1 MEIYI
6 STSDFLD
13 SKTVMKL
20 NYKKLGEGPA
30 LIIVHGLY
38 GSLDNWLT
46 IAKELSKN
54 FEVFLVDQRNHGNSP
69 HADSHTY
76 LDLKND
82 LLEFM
87 DDHKID
93 KAVLLGHSMGGKT
106 VMFFAVDYPERVSS
120 LLVVD
125 IAPKNYSKISD
136 YTPQTIN
143 HEHLV
148 SVILNIDLHLFISR
162 TEINQELTN
171 QIKSEKVRQFLLK
184 NLKRNEDK
192 SFGWKLNIKA
202 ISEYLPQIMDG
213 IDESSFM
220 KGKGITGFPVLFIK
234 GEESNYICADDHKL
248 IRTIF
253 PYAEITSIPKAGHWV
268 HAEQADLLVKTVNY
282 FILE

>member
-1 MEIYI
+1 
-6 STSDFLD
+6 
-13 SKTVMKL
+13 MKL
-20 NYKKLGEGPA
+20 NFKKLGEGPA

-46 IAKELSKN
+46 IAKELAQN
-54 FEVFLVDQRNHGNSP
+54 FEIFLIDQRNHGNSP
-69 HADSHTY
+69 HSNSHNY
-76 LDLKND
+76 SDLKND

-87 DDHKID
+87 DDQNIE

-106 VMFFAVDYPERVSS
+106 VMFFAIDYPERVNS
-120 LLVVD
+120 LVVVD

-143 HEHLV
+143 HEHLI
-148 SVILNIDLHLFISR
+148 SIIQDIDLNAFKSR
-162 TEINQELTN
+162 TEINQELTK

-192 SFGWKLNIKA
+192 NFAWKLNISTIKT
-202 ISEYLPQIMDG
+202 YLPEIMDG
-213 IDESSFM
+213 IDENSFR
-220 KGKGITGFPVLFIK
+220 KGRGITGFPVLFIK
-234 GEESNYICADDHKL
+234 GEESNYICDNDHKL

-253 PYAEITSIPKAGHWV
+253 PYAEITNIPKAGHWV
-268 HAEQADLLVKTVNY
+268 HAEQANLLVKTVNY

>member
-1 MEIYI
+1 
-6 STSDFLD
+6 
-13 SKTVMKL
+13 MKL

-46 IAKELSKN
+46 IAKKLSEN
-54 FEVFLVDQRNHGNSP
+54 FEVFIIDQRNHGNSP

-76 LDLKND
+76 IDMKND

-93 KAVLLGHSMGGKT
+93 KATLIGHSMGGKT
-106 VMFFAVDYPERVSS
+106 VMFFAIDYPERVSN

-148 SVILNIDLHLFISR
+148 SIILNFNLSLYKSR
-162 TEINQELTN
+162 TEINQELAK

-184 NLKRNEDK
+184 NLKRNKDK
-192 SFGWKLNIKA
+192 SFGWKLNIKT

-213 IDESSFM
+213 IDESSFTQ
-220 KGKGITGFPVLFIK
+220 GKGITGFPVLFIK
-234 GEESNYICADDHKL
+234 GEESNYICDDDHKL

-253 PYAEITSIPKAGHWV
+253 PYAEITTIPKAGHWV
-268 HAEQADLLVKTVNY
+268 HAEQADLLVKTINY

>member
-1 MEIYI
+1 VEIYI
-6 STSDFLD
+6 STSGFIDF
-13 SKTVMKL
+13 KTVMKL

-54 FEVFLVDQRNHGNSP
+54 FEVFIVDQRNHGNSP

-87 DDHKID
+87 DDHKIN

-106 VMFFAVDYPERVSS
+106 VMLFAVDYPERVSS

-148 SVILNIDLHLFISR
+148 SVIFNIDINLFKSR

-213 IDESSFM
+213 INESSFM

-234 GEESNYICADDHKL
+234 GEESNYICDDDHKL

>member
-1 MEIYI
+1 
-6 STSDFLD
+6 
-13 SKTVMKL
+13 MKL

-38 GSLDNWLT
+38 GSLDNWLS
-46 IAKELSKN
+46 IAKKLSEN
-54 FEVFLVDQRNHGNSP
+54 FEVFIIDQRNHGNSP

-76 LDLKND
+76 FDLKND

-93 KAVLLGHSMGGKT
+93 KATLLGHSMGGKT
-106 VMFFAVDYPERVSS
+106 VMFFAIDYPERVSN

-148 SVILNIDLHLFISR
+148 SIILNFDLNLFKSR
-162 TEINQELTN
+162 TEINQELAK

-184 NLKRNEDK
+184 NLKRNKDK
-192 SFGWKLNIKA
+192 SFGWKLNIKT

-213 IDESSFM
+213 IDESSFT

-234 GEESNYICADDHKL
+234 GEESNYICDDDHKL

-253 PYAEITSIPKAGHWV
+253 PYAEITTIPKAGHWV
-268 HAEQADLLVKTVNY
+268 HAEQADLLVKTINY

>member
-1 MEIYI
+1 
-6 STSDFLD
+6 
-13 SKTVMKL
+13 MKL

-38 GSLDNWLT
+38 GSLDNWLSV
-46 IAKELSKN
+46 AKELSQN
-54 FEVFLVDQRNHGNSP
+54 FEVFLIDQRNHGNSP

-76 LDLKND
+76 SDLKND

-87 DDHKID
+87 DDQQID

-106 VMFFAVDYPERVSS
+106 VMFFAIDHPERVSS

-136 YTPQTIN
+136 YAPQTIN

-148 SVILNIDLHLFISR
+148 SVILNMDLTPFNSR
-162 TEINQELTN
+162 TEINLELAK

-192 SFGWKLNIKA
+192 RFGWKLNIKT
-202 ISEYLPQIMDG
+202 ISDYLPQIMDG
-213 IDESSFM
+213 IDESSFL

-234 GEESNYICADDHKL
+234 GEESNYICDNDHKP
-248 IRTIF
+248 IRSIF

-268 HAEQADLLVKTVNY
+268 HAEQPDLLVKTINY
-282 FILE
+282 FVLE

>member
-6 STSDFLD
+6 STSGFLY

-54 FEVFLVDQRNHGNSP
+54 FEVFIVDQRNHGNSP
-69 HADSHTY
+69 HAESHTY

-106 VMFFAVDYPERVSS
+106 VMFFAVDYPERISS

-125 IAPKNYSKISD
+125 ISPKNYSKISD

-148 SVILNIDLHLFISR
+148 SVILNIDLNLFKSR